1 MNIKKTNWVSNF
13 NLIGR
18 AKIGDNTFKIDEV
31 SESGWDYNSL
41 NLGVDC
47 GEKCGV
53 VYANM
58 MGGFSQKNPNKI
70 YVHGKKE
77 DGKDDWENSF
87 SIDWEDRF
95 NDELL
100 DTIGD
105 SCFIIVGLE
114 YTDSDKIFRQK
125 FLSAYDA
132 INYVKEHLEND
143 DVINVRGNLKYN
155 FYNQNVNMQR
165 EIQSIYLSK
174 VEPKDFRATFRQ
186 SLLLDKESLNPKE
199 DVDVEQ
205 GRAKVHARVLDY
217 VKELNGVEIRGNYPM
232 NFDFDF
238 DFDDKEKFS
247 AFYKAIFK
255 VSKDITQVNFEGEF
269 INSGAV
275 VQATAEDINDDLKE
289 LIAIGLYT
297 EEEVLNKYASHNNE
311 RRNVLVKPILRKEGD
326 GETATVVTQIFKER
340 YTEKDLDISEI
351 TANSVNADDLSELMN
366 SDEDEDDIF
375 DELFKDA

>member
-1 MNIKKTNWVSNF
+1 MNIKRTNWVSNF

-18 AKIGDNTFKIDEV
+18 AKINDNTFKIDEI

-70 YVHGKKE
+70 YVHGKTDDE
-77 DGKDDWENSF
+77 KDDWENRF

-95 NDELL
+95 NEELL

-114 YTDSDKIFRQK
+114 RTDSDKIFRQR
-125 FLSAYDA
+125 FLSAYDTIA
-132 INYVKEHLEND
+132 YVKEHLEND
-143 DVINVRGNLKYN
+143 DVINVRGNLRYN
-155 FYNQNVNMQR
+155 FYNGNVSMQR
-165 EIQSIYLSK
+165 DIQSIYLSK

-186 SLLLDKESLNPKE
+186 SVLLDKESIDPKK
-199 DVDVEQ
+199 DVDVEL
-205 GRAKVHARVLDY
+205 GRARVHTRVIDY
-217 VKELNGVEIRGNYPM
+217 VRELNGVEIKSNYPIS
-232 NFDFDF
+232 FDFDF
-238 DFDDKEKFS
+238 DFEDKDKFT

-255 VSKDITQVNFEGEF
+255 VTKDITQANFEGEF

-275 VQATAEDINDDLKE
+275 VQATAEDISDDLKE

-297 EEEVLNKYASHNNE
+297 EEEVLSKYASHNNE

-326 GETATVVTQIFKER
+326 VVNANVVTQIFKER
-340 YTEKDLDISEI
+340 YTEKDLDVSEI
-351 TANSVNADDLSELMN
+351 SANTVDTDELSKLMN
-366 SDEDEDDIF
+366 DDEDDIF
-375 DELFKDA
+375 DELFGETE

>member
-87 SIDWEDRF
+87 SIHWKDRF

-143 DVINVRGNLKYN
+143 DIINVRGNLKYN

-174 VEPKDFRATFRQ
+174 AEPKDFRATFRQ
-186 SLLLDKESLNPKE
+186 SVLLDKESLNPKE

-205 GRAKVHARVLDY
+205 GRAKVHTRVLDY
-217 VKELNGVEIRGNYPM
+217 VKELNGVEIKSNYPM

-311 RRNVLVKPILRKEGD
+311 RRNVLVKPILRKEGN
-326 GETATVVTQIFKER
+326 GETTTVVTQIFKER
-340 YTEKDLDISEI
+340 YTEKELDISEI
-351 TANSVNADDLSELMN
+351 TANSVSADDLSELMN

>member
-1 MNIKKTNWVSNF
+1 MNIKRTNWVSNF

-18 AKIGDNTFKIDEV
+18 AKINDNTFKIDEI

-58 MGGFSQKNPNKI
+58 MGGFSQKNSNKI
-70 YVHGKKE
+70 FVHGKTD
-77 DGKDDWENSF
+77 DGKDDWNNTF

-95 NDELL
+95 NEELL

-105 SCFIIVGLE
+105 SCFIVVGLE
-114 YTDSDKIFRQK
+114 RTDSDKIFRQR

-132 INYVKEHLEND
+132 ITYVKEHLEND
-143 DVINVRGNLKYN
+143 DVINVRGNLRYN
-155 FYNQNVNMQR
+155 FYNGNVSMQR
-165 EIQSIYLSK
+165 DIQSIYLSR

-186 SLLLDKESLNPKE
+186 SVLLDKESIDPKK
-199 DVDVEQ
+199 DVDVEL
-205 GRAKVHARVLDY
+205 GRARVHTRVIDY
-217 VKELNGVEIRGNYPM
+217 VRELNGVEIKSNYPIS
-232 NFDFDF
+232 FDFDF
-238 DFDDKEKFS
+238 DFEDKDKFT

-255 VSKDITQVNFEGEF
+255 VTKDITQANFEGEF

-297 EEEVLNKYASHNNE
+297 EEEVLSKYASHNNE
-311 RRNVLVKPILRKEGD
+311 RRNVLVKPILRKEGE
-326 GETATVVTQIFKER
+326 GENANVVTQIFKER
-340 YTEKDLDISEI
+340 YTEKDLDVSEV
-351 TANSVNADDLSELMN
+351 SVNTVDTDELSNLMN
-366 SDEDEDDIF
+366 DDEDDIF
-375 DELFKDA
+375 DELFGETE